1 VLAEA
6 AGFAF
11 LAAISPTALLV
22 MAVFLSSAEPRRN
35 ALMYT
40 AGAIAMT
47 VAAAV
52 AALFA
57 LRALSLE
64 LPSRPDPRYELR
76 LALGVLAL
84 AAAAALTVVIR
95 RRARPAPGRAAGGGR
110 NLVSRL
116 TAHPSPR
123 TAFTAG
129 LVVFAP
135 SVTFLA
141 AVQVIATARTSSLVT
156 VIGLLVVVTLCLM
169 LVWLPLVG
177 YLAAPAKTTDTL
189 ARCNG
194 WLRAHGREVTVWA
207 LVIGGLAL
215 VVNGALGLAGVL

>member
-6 AGFAF
+6 AGFAL

-22 MAVFLSSAEPRRN
+22 MAVFLNSAEPRRN

-40 AGAIAMT
+40 TGAVLMT
-47 VAAAV
+47 AAAAV

-57 LRALSLE
+57 LRAAE
-64 LPSRPDPRYELR
+64 LNLPARHDPLYGVR

-84 AAAAALTVVIR
+84 AAAVVLSR
-95 RRARPAPGRAAGGGR
+95 RRRSAPDSPAKAGR

-116 TAHPSPR
+116 TAQPSPR

-129 LVVFAP
+129 LIVFAP

-141 AVQVIATARTSSLVT
+141 AVQVIATANTGTVLT
-156 VIGLLVVVTLCLM
+156 VIGLLVVVAVCM
-169 LVWLPLVG
+169 LVIWLPLLA
-177 YLAAPAKTTDTL
+177 YLAAPAATTDML

-194 WLRAHGREVTVWA
+194 WLRAHGRQVLGWA
-207 LVIGGLAL
+207 LTICGLAL